1 MDETVAEN
9 SVSQEVAP
17 PELVEN
23 VQEIAENV
31 QQQQVQEDAQERN
44 WRAMRQRQ
52 SDLER
57 QLKEREEMLSRLL
70 TNAVPPQK
78 QPVEEELPDEEY
90 STYAGVKSVAKK
102 HVQPLEQKIEQLE
115 AKLRYK
121 ELLDKY
127 KDFEDIVNADT
138 LSLLEQED
146 PELAQTI
153 AELKDP
159 VKMGI
164 QSYKYIK
171 ALNLTSKVPNARR
184 VREAE
189 KKIEKSEKAIQSPLA
204 YDKRPMAQAF
214 RETEAEKKQLY
225 EEMLGYASKAGHG
238 Y

>member
-78 QPVEEELPDEEY
+78 QPVEEELSDEEY